1 VLIDAKGRYARFIKD
16 GKFRRWFRGAK
27 GFVKQAKRQLA
38 AANGTPVQWRFAEEA
53 AADVTRKLFKDEK
66 IFGIDI
72 VHVP

>member
-1 VLIDAKGRYARFIKD
+1 MK
-16 GKFRRWFRGAK
+16 WFRGAK
-27 GFVKQAKRQLA
+27 GFIKQAKRQIA

-53 AADVTRKLFKDEK
+53 AASATRALFEDSK